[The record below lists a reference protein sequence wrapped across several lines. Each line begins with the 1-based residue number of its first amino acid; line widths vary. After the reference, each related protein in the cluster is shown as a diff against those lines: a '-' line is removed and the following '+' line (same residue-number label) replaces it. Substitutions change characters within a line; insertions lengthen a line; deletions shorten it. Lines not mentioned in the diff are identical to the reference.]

1 MGWLGSWF
9 YNWLIIGKYR
19 IMRALSF
26 KDLMQAIVH
35 KKDERESWRKG
46 GDKQRKSLWKNED
59 MWSTSASTL
68 HFVTLWIGKHELWK
82 RAHLSAVV
90 QLIWAWQV
98 FRLTVSKTWRSSEAA
113 DPDSKS
119 ARSQMA
125 TPALQELGHLC
136 TPWVHKSWLFDPS
149 WVSTVRYTVWSQ
161 NRQTAGGRIRLET
174 GAMKGLKTSGEW
186 DSWGYHYIWS

>member
-1 MGWLGSWF
+1 
-9 YNWLIIGKYR
+9 
-19 IMRALSF
+19 
-26 KDLMQAIVH
+26 MQAIVH
-35 KKDERESWRKG
+35 KKDESESWREG

-68 HFVTLWIGKHELWK
+68 HFVTLWVGKHELGK

-98 FRLTVSKTWRSSEAA
+98 FRLTASKTWRPSEAA

-119 ARSQMA
+119 ACSQMA
-125 TPALQELGHLC
+125 TPALQELGHLY

-149 WVSTVRYTVWSQ
+149 
-161 NRQTAGGRIRLET
+161 
-174 GAMKGLKTSGEW
+174 
-186 DSWGYHYIWS
+186 